1 MSDMN
6 QLTDRAERLIDALAN
21 AIMKTAEVAAQ
32 KIELASAVAEVR
44 QRMAAFGAVLQAVGA
59 QKAAVAQQLADLGE
73 NDPAM
78 RALYQH
84 QLRLL
89 SAQEVGILK
98 QAGINEEHAVDALE
112 VADTKP
118 THKRDGRRFVR
129 VESNGSA

>member
-21 AIMKTAEVAAQ
+21 AIMKTAEVAAE

-44 QRMAAFGAVLQAVGA
+44 QRMAAFGAVLEAVGA
-59 QKAAVAQQLADLGE
+59 QKAAVTKQLGNLG
-73 NDPAM
+73 DKDAAT

-89 SAQEVGILK
+89 SAQEVSILK
-98 QAGINEEHAVDALE
+98 QAGINEQHATEALE

-118 THKRDGRRFVR
+118 THRREGKRFVP
-129 VESNGSA
+129 VESNGTA

>member
-59 QKAAVAQQLADLGE
+59 QKAAVAMQLADLGA
-73 NDPAM
+73 DDAAT

-89 SAQEVGILK
+89 SAQEVSILK
-98 QAGINEEHAVDALE
+98 QAGISEQHAAEALE

-129 VESNGSA
+129 VNGNGTG

>member
-59 QKAAVAQQLADLGE
+59 QKAAVERQLADLG
-73 NDPAM
+73 DGDAAT

-89 SAQEVGILK
+89 SAQEVSILK
-98 QAGINEEHAVDALE
+98 QAGISEHHAVEALE
-112 VADTKP
+112 VADAKP
-118 THKRDGRRFVR
+118 THKREGRRFVR
-129 VESNGSA
+129 VNGNGTT